1 MRKAEETGFDTDL
14 WRELS
19 ALGITTMRAEPPAK
33 GGMSL
38 LDAAIVAEE
47 AGRNLA
53 AVPLVEAI
61 VAYSLLTRAGAPEA
75 LLAAVAAGAVTTL
88 ALHPCVAGQEQVV
101 PGGAVAAYVVGF
113 DGESLFVIAPSTP
126 APRARDVA
134 ASATAVIDLTR
145 ADAGA
150 RTELAR
156 GAEALALYQAG
167 IEEWKLLTAAAI
179 FGLGRQ
185 ALEEGWPA

>member
-1 MRKAEETGFDTDL
+1 MKLALSDSQTLLQDTVVRLFRERSTPAHVRKAEETGFDTDL

-61 VAYSLLTRAGAPEA
+61 VANSLLTRAGAPEA
-75 LLAAVAAGAVTTL
+75 LLAAVAAGG
-88 ALHPCVAGQEQVV
+88 AG
-101 PGGAVAAYVVGF
+101 
-113 DGESLFVIAPSTP
+113 
-126 APRARDVA
+126 RC
-134 ASATAVIDLTR
+134 
-145 ADAGA
+145 
-150 RTELAR
+150 R
-156 GAEALALYQAG
+156 GRLC
-167 IEEWKLLTAAAI
+167 
-179 FGLGRQ
+179 GR
-185 ALEEGWPA
+185 L